1 MSTLMNR
8 RTFTKALTAAVLA
21 LGVTTIASAASQLND
36 IKSRG
41 VVRIGVLSELPP
53 WGFIDADGK
62 NVGYDVDVGKLLA
75 QKMGVKAEFVS
86 MNVAAR
92 IPSLMTGKV
101 DLLLATM
108 GMYPDRAKV
117 VQFSKPYAAL
127 SIIVLGKKDTKI
139 EKPADLANMRVGVPR
154 ASAQDIALTNS
165 VPPST
170 TLQRFDDDA
179 ATVQALVAGQV
190 DAIGGNTTYIMNINK
205 AMPNNTFQEKF
216 TLNRQYMGVA
226 MKPKDKELNA
236 WVNQFIDD
244 IKANG
249 QLNAISQKW
258 IGQDL
263 PDLVTS
269 MPGVPFTVQ

>member
-1 MSTLMNR
+1 M
-8 RTFTKALTAAVLA
+8 
-21 LGVTTIASAASQLND
+21 
-36 IKSRG
+36 
-41 VVRIGVLSELPP
+41 
-53 WGFIDADGK
+53 
-62 NVGYDVDVGKLLA
+62 
-75 QKMGVKAEFVS
+75 
-86 MNVAAR
+86 
-92 IPSLMTGKV
+92 
-101 DLLLATM
+101 
-108 GMYPDRAKV
+108 
-117 VQFSKPYAAL
+117 
-127 SIIVLGKKDTKI
+127 
-139 EKPADLANMRVGVPR
+139 
-154 ASAQDIALTNS
+154 
-165 VPPST
+165 
-170 TLQRFDDDA
+170 
-179 ATVQALVAGQV
+179 QALVAGQV